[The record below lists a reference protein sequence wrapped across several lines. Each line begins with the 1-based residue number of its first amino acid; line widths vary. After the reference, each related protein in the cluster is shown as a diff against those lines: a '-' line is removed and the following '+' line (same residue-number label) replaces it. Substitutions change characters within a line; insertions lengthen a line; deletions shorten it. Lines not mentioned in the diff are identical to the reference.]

1 MQVVSGPIGREK
13 VHFEAPAA
21 ERLENEMMQ
30 FVDWFNAPVSIDPV
44 LKAALA
50 HFWFV
55 TIHPFDDGNGRI
67 ARAIADMSLARA
79 DGSRERC
86 YSMSSQIESERR
98 EYYRQ
103 LEAAQ
108 RGTLDVTEWLAW
120 FLGCLDRA
128 VVGAAEILSSVLHKA
143 ELWRRIN
150 RDPVNDRQR
159 MIINRMLGDLKG
171 FLTTSKYATLARCSE
186 DTALRDVRELVEW
199 GVLVKNAGGG
209 RSTSYRLAELDLSPG

>member
-1 MQVVSGPIGREK
+1 
-13 VHFEAPAA
+13 
-21 ERLENEMMQ
+21 
-30 FVDWFNAPVSIDPV
+30 
-44 LKAALA
+44 
-50 HFWFV
+50 
-55 TIHPFDDGNGRI
+55 
-67 ARAIADMSLARA
+67 MSLARA

-98 EYYRQ
+98 EYYWQ

-108 RGTLDVTEWLAW
+108 RGTIDVTEWLAW
-120 FLGCLDRA
+120 FLGCLDRS
-128 VVGAAEILSSVLHKA
+128 VLGAADILASVLYKA
-143 ELWRRIN
+143 ELWRRIT

-159 MIINRMLGDLKG
+159 MIINRMLGDFKG

-199 GVLVKNAGGG
+199 GVLVKNASGG